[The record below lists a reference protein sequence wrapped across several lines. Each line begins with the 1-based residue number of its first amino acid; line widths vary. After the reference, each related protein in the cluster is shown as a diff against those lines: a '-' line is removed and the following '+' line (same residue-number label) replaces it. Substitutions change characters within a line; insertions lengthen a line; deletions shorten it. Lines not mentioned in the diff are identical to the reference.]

1 MVKPGDIIKIEKV
14 TGDPPAG
21 GFFDKVLL
29 MADGED
35 LKIGKPYLDGAKIPA
50 KIEGEGRAKKITIIK
65 FKSKTRFHKKQG
77 HRQLYT
83 QVRISNF

>member
-1 MVKPGDIIKIEKV
+1 
-14 TGDPPAG
+14 
-21 GFFDKVLL
+21 

-50 KIEGEGRAKKITIIK
+50 KIEKQGRAKKIIIQK
-65 FKSKTRFHKKQG
+65 FKSKTRFRKKQG

-83 QVRISNF
+83 QIKILNF